1 MGEFRRNFAGTDIQH
16 PFQDN
21 FLSKLRR
28 WCLSYLARST
38 LGLCIH
44 ATDFPILDLTI
55 LDLTILNLQF
65 CWLPKAPNLRIYI
78 WEIGNWV
85 RKLKIENPKKKF
97 FWRNNEI
104 PKKNYL
110 PLIANSW

>member
-1 MGEFRRNFAGTDIQH
+1 MDEFRRNFAGTDIQH

-44 ATDFPILDLTI
+44 ATDFPII
-55 LDLTILNLQF
+55 AF
-65 CWLPKAPNLRIYI
+65 PKSQTYS
-78 WEIGNWV
+78 
-85 RKLKIENPKKKF
+85 
-97 FWRNNEI
+97 I
-104 PKKNYL
+104 P
-110 PLIANSW
+110 